1 MPIGEICNRE
11 VVFVTRKDTILE
23 AARLM
28 RTHHVGDLV
37 VAEDRGGIRV
47 PIGMLTDRDLVI
59 EILAA
64 GVALESVDVGDIMS
78 PQLVAAHEADGVY
91 ETIQR
96 MRAAGVRRIPVVN
109 DRGGLE
115 GIVAVD
121 DLLGLLA
128 DEIMGLAKLVGREQ
142 EHERVARR

>member
-1 MPIGEICNRE
+1 MPIGDICNRE
-11 VVFVTRKDTILE
+11 VVFVTRKDTVVE
-23 AARLM
+23 AAQLM
-28 RTHHVGDLV
+28 RKHHVGDLV

-47 PIGMLTDRDLVI
+47 PVGMLTDRDLVI

-78 PQLVAAHEADGVY
+78 PELVAAHESDGVY

-96 MRAAGVRRIPVVN
+96 MRAGGVRRIPVVN
-109 DRGGLE
+109 DRGGLA